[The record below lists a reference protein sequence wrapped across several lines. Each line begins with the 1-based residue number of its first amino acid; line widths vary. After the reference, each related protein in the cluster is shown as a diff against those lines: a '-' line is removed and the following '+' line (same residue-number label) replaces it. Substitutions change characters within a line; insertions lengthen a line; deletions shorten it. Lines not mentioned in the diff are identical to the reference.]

1 MSNHNNEDK
10 FLRRAARPQSM
21 AGVMGGLLKIFGARA
36 SDSDLVARWGEIM
49 GPEISVVATLAA
61 IKKMRDDKFN
71 VTIRPAN
78 PAYTLQ
84 LSYMADDI
92 KARINKYFGY
102 DAVGKI
108 SFRK

>member
-1 MSNHNNEDK
+1 MSNHSNDDK
-10 FLRRAARPQSM
+10 FLKRAARPQSM
-21 AGVMGGLLKIFGARA
+21 AGVMGGFLKIFGIRA
-36 SDSDLVARWGEIM
+36 SDSDLSARWGEIM
-49 GPEISVVATLAA
+49 GVDIANIACLAA

-71 VTIRPAN
+71 VVIRPTN

-84 LSYMADDI
+84 LSYMADEI
-92 KARINKYFGY
+92 KLRINKYFGY